1 MDDFQKVVKLLG
13 DMNQRQ
19 KEMQNDITDMKSD
32 MSRMNGDITN
42 MKNDI
47 TNMKS
52 DMSKMNGDIT
62 NMKSDISEMKEELAT
77 AKQEREVIRK
87 TVVQNVENIEE
98 LKTTVNEIKDD
109 QKSFFEIVGEHE
121 VAIRTLRRKPV

>member
-1 MDDFQKVVKLLG
+1 MDDFQKMVKLLD

-19 KEMQNDITDMKSD
+19 KEMQSDITDMKSD
-32 MSRMNGDITN
+32 MSR
-42 MKNDI
+42 
-47 TNMKS
+47 
-52 DMSKMNGDIT
+52 MNGDIT